1 MKITRTLSIIS
12 VILCCIYILAD
23 FMLAFFPKDV
33 CILFGMKIALS
44 IKPEYILHNIAPPL
58 PYEAYTIDPVYS
70 VGHIG
75 AIAVFLIPTV
85 ISAILLL
92 LKKTK
97 KLPII
102 LSWFSLFTFG
112 ITGALIDA
120 AVQFTLSSR
129 NFSEADF
136 YVISC
141 IHSFIMLFGFCGAAF
156 CVIAAMYS
164 RSRLGVHSL
173 SIISIILSAVYL
185 IWKIV
190 TLILTGNI
198 NDYDIYYSASAVILI
213 ILSTLSYFGKANK
226 CTAVFS
232 LILAAFPLILQLWLS
247 LASGDYYGFMSLLGQ
262 TDSVSY
268 IWLTGSILC
277 AVSSLKG
284 VYNENPESD

>member
-1 MKITRTLSIIS
+1 MNTTRTLSIIS
-12 VILCCIYILAD
+12 VILCCVYIVAD
-23 FMLAFFPKDV
+23 FTLAIFPKDV
-33 CILFGMKIALS
+33 CILFGMKMALS
-44 IKPEYILHNIAPPL
+44 IDPHYIAHTITPPL
-58 PYEAYTIDPVYS
+58 PDEAYTIDPVYS

-75 AIAVFLIPTV
+75 AIAVFLIPAI

-102 LSWFSLFTFG
+102 LSWFSLFAFG
-112 ITGALIDA
+112 IIGMLIKA

-136 YVISC
+136 YVINC
-141 IHSFIMLFGFCGAAF
+141 IHSFIMLLGFCGASF

-164 RSRLGVHSL
+164 KSRLGVQSL
-173 SIISIILSAVYL
+173 SIISISLSAVYL
-185 IWKIV
+185 IWKIGA
-190 TLILTGNI
+190 LILTGDI
-198 NDYDIYYSASAVILI
+198 NDYHIYYSASAVILI

-226 CTAVFS
+226 FTAVFS
-232 LILAAFPLILQLWLS
+232 LILAAFPLILQLWLP
-247 LASGDYYGFMSLLGQ
+247 LATGDYYGFMNLLGQ

-277 AVSSLKG
+277 AVSALKG
-284 VYNENPESD
+284 VYHENPEST